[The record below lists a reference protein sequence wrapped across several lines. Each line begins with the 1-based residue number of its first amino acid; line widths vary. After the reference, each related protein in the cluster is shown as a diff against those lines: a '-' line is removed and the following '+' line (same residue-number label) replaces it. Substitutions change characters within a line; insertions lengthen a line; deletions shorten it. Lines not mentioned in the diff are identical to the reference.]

1 MYTIKQ
7 AAARTGLSV
16 PTIRVWERRYG
27 VVQPDRTADGYRLY
41 DDHAMARL
49 ATMRRL
55 VEIDGMRPRQAAER
69 VIALGPDLVLA
80 RQGPVGQTL
89 DGMGAANAST
99 SPSTVAVDS
108 FVAAAHRLDVPAMER
123 TLDEAFAIHPFES
136 AMDQIVFPALR
147 AVGDAWSAGS
157 IDVASEHAASE
168 TVRRRLGQFF
178 GAAGRNRTAAQIV
191 VGLPPGARHEIGAFG
206 FATAVR
212 RAGVGVLYLGADV
225 PMESWLVAV
234 QVTDARI
241 VVLGVVVPSD
251 VGPALTVVR
260 ALEAMPRPA
269 TCLLGGPRAHDVR
282 GVLRLPDPIKDAVAV
297 VIDLIA
303 DHQRRTD

>member
-27 VVQPDRTADGYRLY
+27 VVRPDRTAAGYRLY

-55 VEIDGMRPRQAAER
+55 VDIEGLRPRQAAER
-69 VIALGPDLVLA
+69 VIALGSDLVLA
-80 RQGPVGQTL
+80 RQGTVGETL
-89 DGMGAANAST
+89 DGMGSAIVST
-99 SPSTVAVDS
+99 SPSTVVIDS
-108 FVAAAHRLDVPAMER
+108 FIAAAQRLDVAAMER
-123 TLDEAFAIHPFES
+123 TLDEAFAVHPFES

-147 AVGDAWSAGS
+147 AVGEAWSAGS

-178 GAAGRNRTAAQIV
+178 GAAGRNGPAAQIV
-191 VGLPPGARHEIGAFG
+191 VGLPQGGLHEIGAFG

-212 RAGVGVLYLGADV
+212 RAGVEVVYLGADV
-225 PMESWLVAV
+225 PLESWLVAV
-234 QVTDARI
+234 QETDARI

-251 VGPALTVVR
+251 VGPALAVVK
-260 ALEAMPRPA
+260 ALKTMPRPV
-269 TCLLGGPRAHDVR
+269 TCLVGGPRAQDVR

-297 VIDLIA
+297 VIDLVA
-303 DHQRRTD
+303 DHQ

>member
-27 VVQPDRTADGYRLY
+27 VVRPDRTAAGYRLY
-41 DDHAMARL
+41 DDDAMARL

-55 VEIDGMRPRQAAER
+55 VDIDGLRPRQAAER
-69 VIALGPDLVLA
+69 VIALGADPVLA
-80 RQGPVGQTL
+80 RQGPVSQTL

-123 TLDEAFAIHPFES
+123 TLDEAFAVHPFES

-178 GAAGRNRTAAQIV
+178 GAAGRNRAAAQIV
-191 VGLPPGARHEIGAFG
+191 VGMPPGGRHEIGAFG

-212 RAGVGVLYLGADV
+212 RAGVEVLYLGADV

-234 QVTDARI
+234 QETDARI

-260 ALEAMPRPA
+260 ALKAMPTPA
-269 TCLLGGPRAHDVR
+269 TCLLGGPRAQDVR

-297 VIDLIA
+297 VIDLVA